1 MTEHLSSPTLS
12 ALADGELSASQLSVV
27 KEHLDSCPP
36 CTSAALAAVLLKT
49 TTAKAGQR
57 YTVADGF
64 QNRMKSLIAQENAR
78 VVNHE
83 QDPARGSV
91 NTLRPWIAFSGWAAA
106 ALLLVV
112 VSLWSVTRQN
122 AAHTAASLAQQ
133 TNLATEISDLHVATL
148 AANQPLQV
156 LSSDRHTVKPWFQG
170 KIPFTFNLPEQLPAG
185 ATLLGANLA
194 YLHNQPIAQLVYV
207 IGQHR
212 VSVFVGAKSN
222 GGKDPDLFPG
232 TLPPQHAG
240 FQIAGFTTENLS
252 VLAISDVDRAHFTGL
267 INAIEQAQK

>member
-12 ALADGELSASQLSVV
+12 ALVDGELSTSQLSVV
-27 KEHLDSCPP
+27 KEHLDSCPS
-36 CTSAALAAVLLKT
+36 CTSAALAAALLKT

-83 QDPARGSV
+83 QDPARSSM
-91 NTLRPWIAFSGWAAA
+91 NTLRAWSAFSGWAAA

-112 VSLWSVTRQN
+112 VGLWSVTRQN

-194 YLHNQPIAQLVYV
+194 YLHNQPIAQLVYA

-222 GGKDPDLFPG
+222 GGKDSDLFPG
-232 TLPPQHAG
+232 PLPPQHAG
-240 FQIAGFTTENLS
+240 FQISGFTTESLS
-252 VLAISDVDRAHFTGL
+252 VVAISDVDRARFTGL
-267 INAIEQAQK
+267 INVIEQAQK

>member
-1 MTEHLSSPTLS
+1 MTEHLSSATLS
-12 ALADGELSASQLSVV
+12 ALADGELSASNLSLV

-36 CTSAALAAVLLKT
+36 CTSAALALALLKT
-49 TTAKAGQR
+49 ATAKAGQR
-57 YTVADGF
+57 YAAGDEF
-64 QNRMKSLIAQENAR
+64 QTRMKSLVAQENAR
-78 VVNHE
+78 IANHKR
-83 QDPARGSV
+83 DTALGSRYE
-91 NTLRPWIAFSGWAAA
+91 LRPWIALSGWATA
-106 ALLLVV
+106 ALLLVAIGIWFV
-112 VSLWSVTRQN
+112 PRQY

-133 TNLATEISDLHVATL
+133 TDLATEISDLHVTTL
-148 AANQPLQV
+148 AANQPFQV

-194 YLHNQPIAQLVYV
+194 YLHNQPIAQLVYA

-212 VSVFVGAKSN
+212 VSVFVRAKSS
-222 GGKDPDLFPG
+222 GGKEPGQFPE

-240 FQIAGFTTENLS
+240 FQIAGFTTDNLS
-252 VLAISDVDRAHFTGL
+252 VIAISDVDRSRFTGL